1 MTSIIFSDLDGTL
14 LNSDRKLS
22 DKTKLAIDKVR
33 RKGYEFII
41 STGRHFDD
49 ATNFKNQIA
58 HSSHIITSNGARIHN
73 DKGELLAGFDIS
85 PDLVKSLIKLNT
97 HELINN
103 HLYTDKQ
110 WMTNKEDIERIRF
123 HDDYNFSYE
132 LYEGDNYP
140 VDGVAKMFFINKSAD
155 EKILLNLESLIKER
169 HGNQLNICLSNSYCL
184 EVTDIKASKG
194 NALKYIANKLGVDV
208 SSCIS
213 FGDGMNDESM
223 LRTSGHGLIMQN
235 SSQRLKNA
243 LPNNTVIN
251 SNDDDGVAHYLNKI
265 ITQ

>member
-22 DKTKLAIDKVR
+22 DETKLAIDKAR
-33 RKGYEFII
+33 SKGYEFII

-58 HSSHIITSNGARIHN
+58 DSSHIITSNGARIHN
-73 DKGELLAGFDIS
+73 DKGELLACFDI
-85 PDLVKSLIKLNT
+85 PPELVESLIKLNS
-97 HELINN
+97 HDLIYN
-103 HLYTDKQ
+103 HLYTDEQ
-110 WMTNKEDIERIRF
+110 WLTNKEDTERIRF
-123 HDDYNFSYE
+123 HDDYDFSYE

-140 VDGVAKMFFINKSAD
+140 VNGVAKMFFINKSDD
-155 EKILLNLESLIKER
+155 EKILLNLEQLIKER
-169 HGNQLNICLSNSYCL
+169 YEDQLNVCLSTSYCL

-194 NALKYIANKLGVDV
+194 NAVKYIANKLGVDV

-223 LRTSGHGLIMQN
+223 LKASGHGFIMQN
-235 SSQRLKNA
+235 ASQRLKNA
-243 LPNNTVIN
+243 LPNNIVIN
-251 SNDDDGVAHYLNKI
+251 SNDDNGVADYLNKI